1 MTINLCYFIVYI
13 FEAIIFGYYCNQ
25 LFKPKASMATRCLYI
40 GIAYSIQFLCS
51 FFRQP
56 VLNTLLFVILN
67 TLLMIFL
74 YRVSFF
80 NTLLHNILLVAS
92 MSGAELMIAP
102 LFSNNFWLEQSNF
115 YNLFVQAPLCK
126 FVYFLL
132 TTIIIYTL
140 KSIQAYKHTYTY
152 KANIILILITL
163 FVLVILY
170 SLVTF
175 YTHIQLS
182 MYQRIWVIIDSLILL
197 TIVIAS
203 SWIYHYTLKKSEE
216 QLLLQSDYEK
226 EQLYVQ
232 YYQSMLKEQEQH
244 QLIIHDIENHLQSIL
259 ALNEDNCN
267 DQIASY
273 IDHLLSDYQLLAP
286 VELSSNKLI
295 NSICNKYRSLCAKE
309 QIAFFTDIRSN
320 CLSNVSDHEI
330 TAILCNLLDNA
341 VEEAQYISN
350 SYVELNICKKNE
362 FTYINI
368 INSCR
373 ICNPEYNSA
382 TKKRIHPHKILPN
395 GLGLKS
401 VEQIITHYNGM
412 IEYHTDAEQHAFHI
426 IVSLQCN

>member
-25 LFKPKASMATRCLYI
+25 LFKPKASMSTRCLYI

-74 YRVSFF
+74 YKVSIL
-80 NTLLHNILLVAS
+80 NILLHNILLVAS

-102 LFSNNFWLEQSNF
+102 LFSNNFWVEQSNF

-140 KSIQAYKHTYTY
+140 KSIQTYKHTYTY

-203 SWIYHYTLKKSEE
+203 SWIYHYTLNKSEE

-232 YYQSMLKEQEQH
+232 Y
-244 QLIIHDIENHLQSIL
+244 
-259 ALNEDNCN
+259 
-267 DQIASY
+267 
-273 IDHLLSDYQLLAP
+273 
-286 VELSSNKLI
+286 
-295 NSICNKYRSLCAKE
+295 
-309 QIAFFTDIRSN
+309 
-320 CLSNVSDHEI
+320 
-330 TAILCNLLDNA
+330 
-341 VEEAQYISN
+341 
-350 SYVELNICKKNE
+350 
-362 FTYINI
+362 
-368 INSCR
+368 
-373 ICNPEYNSA
+373 
-382 TKKRIHPHKILPN
+382 
-395 GLGLKS
+395 
-401 VEQIITHYNGM
+401 
-412 IEYHTDAEQHAFHI
+412 
-426 IVSLQCN
+426 